1 MVDVSENNSTKIQV
15 HEFSTSSDMVIYMWS
30 VLSITSLAQSLH
42 KPPSLR
48 HAPFTTDKGVLP
60 QRLPPSSFF
69 NLHCCRRPICWSTLL
84 QFHLVPFVHLLLNVL
99 QVYSICTQ
107 NFIGIVG
114 PKVFSS
120 SRHSLTRHKDSIS
133 SCAYCACAVTCKR
146 ILLFVCV
153 RSAYRKELY
162 S

>member
-1 MVDVSENNSTKIQV
+1 
-15 HEFSTSSDMVIYMWS
+15 MWV

-84 QFHLVPFVHLLLNVL
+84 QLHLLVPFVHLLLNVL
-99 QVYSICTQ
+99 QVYTICTQ

-114 PKVFSS
+114 PKILLQLSTFPNKAQGFNIFVCLLCMHS
-120 SRHSLTRHKDSIS
+120 SRANAFYCCLVAFEVLTERSYYNES
-133 SCAYCACAVTCKR
+133 NV
-146 ILLFVCV
+146 ILCV
-153 RSAYRKELY
+153 K
-162 S
+162 

>member
-1 MVDVSENNSTKIQV
+1 
-15 HEFSTSSDMVIYMWS
+15 MWM
-30 VLSITSLAQSLH
+30 VLSITPLAQSLH

-84 QFHLVPFVHLLLNVL
+84 QLHLLVPFVYLLLNVL

-107 NFIGIVG
+107 NFIAIVG
-114 PKVFSS
+114 LASYPAFEKGEEKRLV
-120 SRHSLTRHKDSIS
+120 HTV
-133 SCAYCACAVTCKR
+133 CACANFKSINYV
-146 ILLFVCV
+146 I
-153 RSAYRKELY
+153 AYSDVATGGWLTK
-162 S
+162 